1 MKSASE
7 LTDFYYT
14 ELYDSLQELE
24 QERLAVRKRLLT
36 LFGLLGLV
44 SALIAAFIYQS
55 CRCVNESFI
64 WIGVGAVAI
73 GGFGY
78 RWLTGGYRSGFK
90 EKIIRPL
97 IGAIEKELQYAPGA
111 SIPQSL
117 FQFSHLFE
125 QRIDRFNGNDLVR
138 GMIDGVPIQFSDIHA
153 EHRSRDSRGRET
165 WSTIF
170 QGLFIVADFNKHFK
184 GRTLIL
190 PDLAENLFGS
200 FIGGMLQSRNFTKD
214 QLVRMDDPAFE
225 KAFVV
230 YGSDQIEARY
240 ILTHTM
246 MERLLK
252 LKKVTRSNIYVS
264 FNGEKIMIAVDYA
277 EDLFE
282 PTVFAS
288 LLSVEQA
295 MGYIRTLRS
304 SIGIVEELKLNEKLW
319 SKA

>member
-1 MKSASE
+1 VKSTSE

-14 ELYDSLQELE
+14 ELYDSLQTLE
-24 QERLAVRKRLLT
+24 RERLEVRRKLIILFAV
-36 LFGLLGLV
+36 LGAV
-44 SALIAAFIYQS
+44 ALGIGSFVYRQQHAFS
-55 CRCVNESFI
+55 EAFI
-64 WIGVGAVAI
+64 WIGFGAVAA

-78 RWLTGGYRSGFK
+78 RFMVSGYRSGFK
-90 EKIIRPL
+90 EQIIRPL
-97 IGAIEKELQYAPGA
+97 IGAIEKELRYAPEA
-111 SIPQSL
+111 AIPQSL
-117 FQFSHLFE
+117 FQYADLFE
-125 QRIDRFNGNDLVR
+125 QRIDRFRGNDYVR
-138 GMIDGVPIQFSDIHA
+138 GQIDGIALQFSDIHA
-153 EHRSRDSRGRET
+153 EHRSRDSKGRT
-165 WSTIF
+165 HWSTVF
-170 QGLFIVADFNKHFK
+170 RGLFIVADFNKHFK
-184 GRTLIL
+184 GRTLVL

-214 QLVRMDDPAFE
+214 ALVRMDDPAFE

-252 LKKVTRSNIYVS
+252 LQKETGSRIYVS
-264 FNGEKIMIAVDYA
+264 FKGEKIMIAIDYK

-282 PTVFAS
+282 PTVFSS

-295 MGYIRTLRS
+295 MAYIRTLRS

-319 SKA
+319 SKL

>member
-24 QERLAVRKRLLT
+24 QERNAVRKKVLT
-36 LFGLLGLV
+36 LFGILGALSLLIIG
-44 SALIAAFIYQS
+44 AIYNS
-55 CRCVNESFI
+55 CHCFNESYI
-64 WIGVGAVAI
+64 WVGVGATAI
-73 GGFGY
+73 GGFGF
-78 RWLTGGYRSGFK
+78 RWLISGYRSGFK

-97 IGAIEKELQYAPGA
+97 IEAIEKELHYAPDA
-111 SIPQSL
+111 AIPQSL

-125 QRIDRFNGNDLVR
+125 QRIDRFRGNDLVR
-138 GMIDGVPIQFSDIHA
+138 GTLDGVSLQFSDIHA
-153 EHRSRDSRGRET
+153 EHRSRDSKGREH

-230 YGSDQIEARY
+230 YGTDQIEARY

-246 MERLLK
+246 MQRLLK
-252 LKKVTRSNIYVS
+252 LKKDTGSKVYVS
-264 FNGEKIMIAVDYA
+264 FNGEKIMIAIDYDK
-277 EDLFE
+277 DLFE
-282 PTVFAS
+282 PTVFSS
-288 LLSVEQA
+288 LLSIDQA

-319 SKA
+319 SKT

>member
-14 ELYDSLQELE
+14 ELYDSLQALE
-24 QERLAVRKRLLT
+24 KERLEVRRKVIALFAVL
-36 LFGLLGLV
+36 
-44 SALIAAFIYQS
+44 ALIAAAISGVLFKEQQN
-55 CRCVNESFI
+55 VDETFG
-64 WIGVGAVAI
+64 WIIFAAVAA

-78 RWLTGGYRSGFK
+78 RILIGGYRSGFK
-90 EKIIRPL
+90 EQIIRPL
-97 IGAIEKELQYAPGA
+97 IAAIDPKLRYAPNA
-111 SIPQSL
+111 AVPQAL

-125 QRIDRFNGNDLVR
+125 QRIDRYRGNDLVR
-138 GMIDGVPIQFSDIHA
+138 GAIDGITLQFSDIHA
-153 EHRSRDSRGRET
+153 EHRSRDSKGRT
-165 WSTIF
+165 QWSTIF

-184 GRTLIL
+184 GRTLVL

-200 FIGGMLQSRNFTKD
+200 YIGGMLQSHNFSKD
-214 QLVRMDDPAFE
+214 QLIKMDDPAFE

-252 LKKVTRSNIYVS
+252 LRKETRSNIFIS
-264 FNGEKIMIAVDYA
+264 FNGEKIMIAVDYPN
-277 EDLFE
+277 DLFE
-282 PTVFAS
+282 PAVFHS

-295 MGYIRTLRS
+295 MDYIRTLRS
-304 SIGIVEELKLNEKLW
+304 SIGVVEELKLNEKLW
-319 SKA
+319 SKQ

>member
-1 MKSASE
+1 MKSTSE

-24 QERLAVRKRLLT
+24 AERGRVKKRVTVFFGILAAIA
-36 LFGLLGLV
+36 LGI
-44 SALIAAFIYQS
+44 IAVIYS
-55 CRCVNESFI
+55 GCHCFNEAYI
-64 WIGVGAVAI
+64 WVGVGAAAV

-78 RWLTGGYRSGFK
+78 RFLISGYRSGFK

-97 IGAIEKELQYAPGA
+97 IEAIEKELRYAPDA
-111 SIPQSL
+111 AIPQSL
-117 FQFSHLFE
+117 FQYSNLFE
-125 QRIDRFNGNDLVR
+125 QRIDRFRGNDYVR
-138 GMIDGVPIQFSDIHA
+138 GQIDGIALQFSDIHA
-153 EHRSRDSRGRET
+153 EHRSRDSKGRT
-165 WSTIF
+165 HWTTIF
-170 QGLFIVADFNKHFK
+170 RGLYIVADFNKHFR
-184 GRTLIL
+184 GRTLVL

-246 MERLLK
+246 MARLLK
-252 LKKVTRSNIYVS
+252 LKKDTGSKIYVS
-264 FNGEKIMIAVDYA
+264 FKGEKIMIAIDYDK
-277 EDLFE
+277 DLFE
-282 PTVFAS
+282 PTVFHS
-288 LLSVEQA
+288 LLSIDQA
-295 MGYIRTLRS
+295 MGYIRTLKS

-319 SKA
+319 SKH